1 MRTTQFC
8 FRDFS
13 GKLITSKDT
22 PFVDATGSTI
32 VPSFGAAFIDGRGC
46 RRRIGQPFFDFSGE
60 LIEPR

>member
-1 MRTTQFC
+1 MQTIQFC

-13 GKLITSKDT
+13 GTLITSKDT

-32 VPSFGAAFIDGRGC
+32 VPSLGTPFIDGRGC
-46 RRRIGQPFFDFSGE
+46 RRRVGQAFFDFSDK

>member
-1 MRTTQFC
+1 MQTIQFC

-13 GKLITSKDT
+13 GKLITSKYT

-32 VPSFGAAFIDGRGC
+32 VPSLGVAFIDGRGC
-46 RRRIGQPFFDFSGE
+46 KRLVGQPFFDFSGE